1 MRKKR
6 ELMKQIIRNQRKR
19 ARDREKAKIEAALK
33 LQRMQKA
40 RANWLKAN
48 NLDEEMLMK
57 VKDPVEFL
65 SALRL
70 EHDYAKHPAFKGYDS
85 KLRQTHEADK
95 VHPCYYWYDESQHVV
110 WHNKKNSRGKFKI
123 IDVETAHPAMP
134 NYKFQVKQMCN
145 VTTIHPSMY
154 LRKLA
159 HKNPIEDALDSDDEE
174 FYKKKKPK
182 IFVELP
188 KDSLNARRCPVC
200 DALEGRLGLSG
211 CPGCYKLEYDP
222 KIPLPWLR
230 LPRTLPGVEQG
241 FRVKTPMILKTPP
254 QSAWMREHQM
264 FSVEYEKKVK
274 AMRIR
279 RKRDPPLKPLTESET
294 FTDTNKVDSK
304 LTFNGAHTCK

>member
-241 FRVKTPMILKTPP
+241 FREKTPMILKTPP

>member
-174 FYKKKKPK
+174 FYKKP
-182 IFVELP
+182 INIPFHINTFFVEGLLSSNINGH
-188 KDSLNARRCPVC
+188 KNVFSGTCWVRRW
-200 DALEGRLGLSG
+200 LLGHG
-211 CPGCYKLEYDP
+211 Q
-222 KIPLPWLR
+222 KISQKVFFAVSAFPM
-230 LPRTLPGVEQG
+230 PRNTQ
-241 FRVKTPMILKTPP
+241 
-254 QSAWMREHQM
+254 
-264 FSVEYEKKVK
+264 
-274 AMRIR
+274 
-279 RKRDPPLKPLTESET
+279 KR
-294 FTDTNKVDSK
+294 N
-304 LTFNGAHTCK
+304 